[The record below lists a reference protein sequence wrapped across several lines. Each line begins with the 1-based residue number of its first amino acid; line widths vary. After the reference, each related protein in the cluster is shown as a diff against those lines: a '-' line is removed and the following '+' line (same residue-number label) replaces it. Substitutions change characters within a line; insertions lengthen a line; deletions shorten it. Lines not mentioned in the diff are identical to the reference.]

1 MTTAPASHQGGGGGV
16 LVPKT
21 EPCNSYQSQQPVE
34 YKSEK
39 EIMVNDRDLDKL
51 FESDSA
57 DTSDDEHL
65 VRKRE
70 REMRKREG
78 NSHPRE
84 RKKREYGEGRPFKK
98 KDKARELYFKEPVTW
113 STE

>member
-1 MTTAPASHQGGGGGV
+1 M
-16 LVPKT
+16 VPKT

-70 REMRKREG
+70 RERDEKERREFPPAGEKDQRKE
-78 NSHPRE
+78 SME
-84 RKKREYGEGRPFKK
+84 RGVPSKRKTKPVNYTLKSPLLGVRNKGIELSGRC
-98 KDKARELYFKEPVTW
+98 
-113 STE
+113 